1 MILLCKI
8 YCLFEEILIVL
19 VSAYLILA
27 HKVTYPFKC
36 VPSSEGVVVLVIL
49 ITSNKDFF

>member
-19 VSAYLILA
+19 VSVYLMLA
-27 HKVTYPFKC
+27 QKVTYPFKC
-36 VPSSEGVVVLVIL
+36 VLSFECFLRGCGGTDYLY
-49 ITSNKDFF
+49 

>member
-1 MILLCKI
+1 MILLCRI

-27 HKVTYPFKC
+27 HNVAYPFKS
-36 VPSSEGVVVLVIL
+36 VLSSECFLRGCGGTDYPYYL
-49 ITSNKDFF
+49 